1 MGQLGK
7 PMDKGEWAMPAHVV
21 NAYYHP
27 LRNEIVFPAGIL
39 QPPFFYADADDAVN
53 YGGIGTVI
61 GHEITHGFDDTGSRF
76 DAVGALRDWWTEEDR
91 TEFERRANVIV
102 EQFNGY
108 RIADDVTVNGK
119 LTLGENIADLGGIA
133 ISLDALH
140 EAIGDER
147 AGHRRPHPGPA
158 VLPRLRDHV
167 ADGLHGGHRPDARQ
181 RGHPL
186 AVAVPRQR
194 AAVEHPGLRGGVRGR
209 GRRADGAARGPARQD
224 LVDDG
229 LPVEVEQPT

>member
-1 MGQLGK
+1 M
-7 PMDKGEWAMPAHVV
+7 
-21 NAYYHP
+21 
-27 LRNEIVFPAGIL
+27 
-39 QPPFFYADADDAVN
+39 N

-140 EAIGDER
+140 EAIGDDAPAIDGLAPDQRFFLAYATMWRMGYTEAIAR
-147 AGHRRPHPGPA
+147 MLANVDTHSPSQYRVNGPLSNTPA
-158 VLPRLRDHV
+158 FAEAFGV
-167 ADGLHGGHRPDARQ
+167 ADGAPMALPAD
-181 RGHPL
+181 
-186 AVAVPRQR
+186 QR
-194 AAVEHPGLRGGVRGR
+194 AKIW
-209 GRRADGAARGPARQD
+209 
-224 LVDDG
+224 
-229 LPVEVEQPT
+229 